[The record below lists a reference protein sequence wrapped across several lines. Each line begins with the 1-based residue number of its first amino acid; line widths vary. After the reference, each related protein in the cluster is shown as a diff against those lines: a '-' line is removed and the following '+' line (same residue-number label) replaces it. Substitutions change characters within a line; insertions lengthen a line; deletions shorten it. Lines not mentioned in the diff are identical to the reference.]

1 MKNPNSNKLQP
12 SLSTQTCPLNL
23 IMPQAMHYNEHV
35 ISDTK
40 NLTTNT
46 ADIPHWAK
54 IAQYQTACFGSNS
67 LGAGACLTY
76 PTRAGVSQPGP
87 ADAGRAEPR
96 SGSRGSAP
104 RTAPHPRLR
113 EENARPEEGGGGPCP
128 GPGGVI
134 QSTQQEPRGAGDK
147 GSGGVWEVS
156 FRPGIISHK
165 LCQLS
170 TVKQILEISTFP
182 IWRERQHQLPLVLL
196 SWELPQSAR
205 GDCLGFF

>member
-1 MKNPNSNKLQP
+1 MLYVIQSQCGDVRQVVIKKKRQKRKAFAFSLFNSIFVLQPLFLPVRKNAWFLMKNPNSNKLQP

-113 EENARPEEGGGGPCP
+113 EENARPEEGVEDPAP
-128 GPGGVI
+128 
-134 QSTQQEPRGAGDK
+134 A
-147 GSGGVWEVS
+147 
-156 FRPGIISHK
+156 
-165 LCQLS
+165 
-170 TVKQILEISTFP
+170 
-182 IWRERQHQLPLVLL
+182 LV
-196 SWELPQSAR
+196 
-205 GDCLGFF
+205 G